1 MYEHIDGSCEAVL
14 VRGVNWIGDAVMTIP
29 ALRALRRSLPEAR
42 VSLLVKPWVSPL
54 FEKDPDI
61 DEIINYSEDFRG
73 ISGKLRLSRE
83 LRNRNFCMSVLF
95 QNAFDAALLA
105 FLAGIPER
113 IGYSRDG
120 RRFLLTQPIDFDE
133 RAKSLHHIQYY
144 LELVKKTGI
153 TPKAEAPW
161 IFLDLEERLCA
172 RAVLGGL
179 KRPVIAI
186 NPGATY
192 GSSKKWLPERFAEVA
207 ALVMHE
213 IGGSVL
219 LLGGP
224 KETGIADEIL
234 QNVRNVGDTSHMGSA
249 SLLSLSGK
257 TSLRELIAIIAESD
271 VLLTNDSGPMHIGY
285 AVGTPVVAI
294 FGSTSPEHTGP
305 VGATDIVIRR
315 PVACSPCFERECRK
329 KSLECMDLITTA
341 EVFAAVKR
349 SGRTKRAVFFD
360 RDGTL
365 CRDAHYLSR
374 MDDLELFPSIA
385 CLRALKDRGLALI
398 GVTNQSGIARGLVQ
412 EEFTQKVNRIF
423 VERYGFDDFYYC
435 PHHPDEHC
443 LCRKPE
449 PGMLIRARNE
459 HFVDLR
465 QSFVVG
471 DKEEDMVLARA
482 AGAQGIL
489 VTTGKVQASVHADAV
504 ADGLENAV
512 SIILSMTQR
521 KGHAS

>member
-1 MYEHIDGSCEAVL
+1 
-14 VRGVNWIGDAVMTIP
+14 
-29 ALRALRRSLPEAR
+29 
-42 VSLLVKPWVSPL
+42 
-54 FEKDPDI
+54 
-61 DEIINYSEDFRG
+61 
-73 ISGKLRLSRE
+73 
-83 LRNRNFCMSVLF
+83 
-95 QNAFDAALLA
+95 
-105 FLAGIPER
+105 
-113 IGYSRDG
+113 
-120 RRFLLTQPIDFDE
+120 
-133 RAKSLHHIQYY
+133 
-144 LELVKKTGI
+144 
-153 TPKAEAPW
+153 
-161 IFLDLEERLCA
+161 
-172 RAVLGGL
+172 
-179 KRPVIAI
+179 
-186 NPGATY
+186 
-192 GSSKKWLPERFAEVA
+192 
-207 ALVMHE
+207 
-213 IGGSVL
+213 
-219 LLGGP
+219 
-224 KETGIADEIL
+224 
-234 QNVRNVGDTSHMGSA
+234 
-249 SLLSLSGK
+249 
-257 TSLRELIAIIAESD
+257 
-271 VLLTNDSGPMHIGY
+271 MHIGY

-305 VGATDIVIRR
+305 VGATDIVIRK

-349 SGRTKRAVFFD
+349 SVRTKRAVFFD

-385 CLRALKDRGLALI
+385 SLRALKDRGLALI
-398 GVTNQSGIARGLVQ
+398 GVTNQSGIARGLLQ